1 MRAVLST
8 RSTVSAI
15 GRGRRGVAITG
26 GARDAKMGCGVV
38 RIRGLSGGEV
48 GVRGVEVVVFC
59 GWGVGGDSV
68 VGTLVSLL

>member
-15 GRGRRGVAITG
+15 GRGRRGIAMTG

-38 RIRGLSGGEV
+38 GIGGSSGGGVHV
-48 GVRGVEVVVFC
+48 GVRGVEVVVSR
-59 GWGVGGDSV
+59 G
-68 VGTLVSLL
+68 